1 MHQAFYHHH
10 EQMLRDWDD
19 EVYRNKNLVMSNEL
33 STMWNLID
41 SDSFINKDSTAHHI
55 MIEQGSLEDSFI
67 VFHPSA
73 LGHKIWGQ
81 YMFDFCKERNII

>member
-41 SDSFINKDSTAHHI
+41 SIHLLIKTLLHI
-55 MIEQGSLEDSFI
+55 IQ
-67 VFHPSA
+67 
-73 LGHKIWGQ
+73 
-81 YMFDFCKERNII
+81 

>member
-1 MHQAFYHHH
+1 
-10 EQMLRDWDD
+10 
-19 EVYRNKNLVMSNEL
+19 
-33 STMWNLID
+33 
-41 SDSFINKDSTAHHI
+41 

-81 YMFDFCKERNII
+81 YMFDFCKQRNII